1 MQKGQIA
8 MPIRPKARKNKRR
21 FSRRFLRLLRRT
33 ARIFAVVLSIPAVA
47 VLGAVLYFTAALPDT
62 YYVDDSGS
70 FSLSQY
76 RIITPV
82 QREEEPLAVSV
93 LVSMTDAQ
101 KEAKK
106 LENALAADGET
117 TRFQLMLG
125 GVIPVK
131 TVVVV
136 ETDERYVIPS
146 GSVFGLKM
154 LTDGAVIAALSP
166 IETSSGTLCPAEQ
179 AGLQAGDIILSAN
192 GEQIDSY
199 DTLSSVISVAGQSGD
214 KVRITYSR
222 DGKQSETLLSPVHA
236 LTGEW
241 LTGMWVRDS
250 SAGIGTIT
258 FVDPVSGCFAALGHG
273 VCDADTGVLLPLRWG
288 EICGATILGVTRGT
302 AGSPGELQ
310 GAFLNSSFS
319 LSGAAGKDGVISSG
333 TVLDNLSCGLI
344 GQVNGDGLAL
354 SAEQEM
360 VAVCPRQEAHTG
372 TAKILSTIGGT
383 TPQLFDVVIE
393 KVSYTDGADSS
404 SRNIVLKI
412 TDPVLLAATGG
423 IVQGM
428 SGSPIIQDGR
438 LIGAVTHVFVSDPSK
453 GYGIFAETMLDAM
466 DKTMEKTGGAA
477 EKVG

>member
-1 MQKGQIA
+1 
-8 MPIRPKARKNKRR
+8 MPIRRKACKIKRR
-21 FSRRFLRLLRRT
+21 FSRRFLKLLRRT
-33 ARIFAVVLSIPAVA
+33 VRVFAVLLSIPVIAL
-47 VLGAVLYFTAALPDT
+47 LGAVLYFTAALPDT
-62 YYVDDSGS
+62 YYVDDSEN

-76 RIITPV
+76 RIITPI
-82 QREEEPLAVSV
+82 QREEEPAAVSV

-101 KEAKK
+101 KEAEK
-106 LENALAADGET
+106 LENSLSGDGKT

-166 IETSSGTLCPAEQ
+166 IETASGTLCPAER

-192 GEQIDSY
+192 GEQVDSY
-199 DTLSSVISVAGQSGD
+199 DTLSSVISVAGQNGD

-222 DGKQSETLLSPVHA
+222 DGKQSETLLSPVQA

-258 FVDPVSGCFAALGHG
+258 FVDPSSGCFAALGHG
-273 VCDADTGVLLPLRWG
+273 VCDADTGVLLPLGWG

-310 GAFLNSSFS
+310 GAFLNSSLS
-319 LSGAAGKDGVISSG
+319 LSGRPGKDGVISSG
-333 TVLDNLSCGLI
+333 TVLENLFCGLI

-360 VAVCPRQEAHTG
+360 VAVCPRQEVHTG

-466 DKTMEKTGGAA
+466 DETMEKTGDAS

>member
-1 MQKGQIA
+1 
-8 MPIRPKARKNKRR
+8 MPIRRKARKIKRR
-21 FSRRFLRLLRRT
+21 FSRRFLKLLRRT
-33 ARIFAVVLSIPAVA
+33 SRVFAVVLSIPAIA
-47 VLGAVLYFTAALPDT
+47 LLGAVLYFSVALPDT
-62 YYVDDSGS
+62 YYVSDAQG

-76 RIITPV
+76 RIITPI
-82 QREEEPLAVSV
+82 QKEEEPAAVSV
-93 LVSMTDAQ
+93 LVSMADAE

-106 LENALAADGET
+106 LENSLSGDGET

-136 ETDERYVIPS
+136 ETDERYVVPS

-166 IETSSGTLCPAEQ
+166 IETASGTSCPAEQ

-192 GEQIDSY
+192 GEQVDSY

-222 DGKQSETLLSPVHA
+222 DGKQSETLLSPVQA

-258 FVDPVSGCFAALGHG
+258 FVDPASGCFAALGHG
-273 VCDADTGVLLPLRWG
+273 VCDADTGVLLPLQWG

-310 GAFLNSSFS
+310 GAFLNSSLS
-319 LSGAAGKDGVISSG
+319 LSGTLGKDGVISSG
-333 TVLDNLSCGLI
+333 TVLENLSCGLI
-344 GQVNGDGLAL
+344 GQANGSGLTT
-354 SAEQEM
+354 SDQEM
-360 VAVCPRQEAHTG
+360 VAVCPRQEVHTG

-453 GYGIFAETMLDAM
+453 GYGIFAETMLEAM
-466 DKTMEKTGGAA
+466 DETLEKQEAPKENIG
-477 EKVG
+477 

>member
-1 MQKGQIA
+1 MQKGPIA
-8 MPIRPKARKNKRR
+8 MPIRRKARKIKRR
-21 FSRRFLRLLRRT
+21 FSRRFLKLLRRT
-33 ARIFAVVLSIPAVA
+33 ARVFAVVLSIPTIAL
-47 VLGAVLYFTAALPDT
+47 LGAVLYFTAALPDT
-62 YYVDDSGS
+62 YYVNDAQG

-76 RIITPV
+76 RIITPI
-82 QREEEPLAVSV
+82 QKEEEPEAVSV
-93 LVSMTDAQ
+93 LVSMADAE

-106 LENALAADGET
+106 LENSLSGDGET

-136 ETDERYVIPS
+136 ETDERYVVPS

-154 LTDGAVIAALSP
+154 LTNGAVIAALSP
-166 IETSSGTLCPAEQ
+166 IETASGTSCPAEQ

-192 GEQIDSY
+192 GEQVDSY

-222 DGKQSETLLSPVHA
+222 DGKQSETLLSPVQA

-258 FVDPVSGCFAALGHG
+258 FVDPARGCFAALGHG
-273 VCDADTGVLLPLRWG
+273 VCDADTGVLLPLQWG

-310 GAFLNSSFS
+310 GAFLNSSLS
-319 LSGAAGKDGVISSG
+319 LSGTLGKDGVISSG
-333 TVLDNLSCGLI
+333 TVLENLSCGLI
-344 GQVNGDGLAL
+344 GQANGSGLTT
-354 SAEQEM
+354 SDQEM
-360 VAVCPRQEAHTG
+360 VAVCPRQEVHTG

-412 TDPVLLAATGG
+412 TDPVLRAATGG

-453 GYGIFAETMLDAM
+453 GYGIFAETMLEAM
-466 DKTMEKTGGAA
+466 DETLKKQEAPKENIG
-477 EKVG
+477 